1 MHTKYGRI
9 EVDQDY
15 LNYYSKTPQT
25 VANGAAKKAEERAA
39 AKGVAKM
46 AAEKQVKAKQAAAA
60 KCRAAETTGRRLLV
74 EAAKAARV
82 SKTEAKAAAKARASA
97 ARAKAEAEEKV
108 EENAAK
114 ARFERVARRS

>member
-1 MHTKYGRI
+1 
-9 EVDQDY
+9 
-15 LNYYSKTPQT
+15 
-25 VANGAAKKAEERAA
+25 
-39 AKGVAKM
+39 M

-82 SKTEAKAAAKARASA
+82 SKMEEKAAARARAEA
-97 ARAKAEAEEKV
+97 ARPKAEAEEKV
-108 EENAAK
+108 EENAVK